1 MGLYNRRR
9 LRWPVCTRLFA
20 PNKTLFSLSLPIIPQ
35 EKTRIFKQLTE
46 AYNILSNA
54 ERRRQYD
61 SKMGISRVASF
72 YGVSRKLSGV

>member
-1 MGLYNRRR
+1 MFDDDGDVR
-9 LRWPVCTRLFA
+9 
-20 PNKTLFSLSLPIIPQ
+20 TLGSTHLNQPFDTLLSLSVPIIQQ

-61 SKMGISRVASF
+61 SKMGISRVTSF
-72 YGVSRKLSGV
+72 YGVRWQVVLS